1 MSVSTTASDRARRC
15 RRESSPEPPNILSPI
30 RRPRRERRA
39 LARFD
44 DEDEVVQQL
53 CGPPRLIKCTVCGQF
68 LPRQHFT
75 ADGILHDACI
85 ECRATIPSSRLP
97 FTDNIDALAIP
108 QHAIDYIRNFHNECD
123 KITVDTCI
131 ICNERWFGLDVSREG
146 RYQTSK
152 QYSVLKGLG
161 VAGKIWQL
169 ERGETTSSFLGAM
182 DLDILSLH
190 IVRIRWKE
198 SRGKYKGEVKIG
210 LVLPGTTSTSK
221 EKFLFS
227 MAKNSNT
234 TVNKERP
241 LEGPEIREA
250 RYRYVQWSGM
260 TLSGL

>member
-1 MSVSTTASDRARRC
+1 MSVSTTASDRARR

-131 ICNERWFGLDVSREG
+131 ICHERWFGLDVSREG
-146 RYQTSK
+146 RCKHCRSSYLRKTKFTAFNDMDPGKS
-152 QYSVLKGLG
+152 LG
-161 VAGKIWQL
+161 DLCEEAGIQ
-169 ERGETTSSFLGAM
+169 
-182 DLDILSLH
+182 
-190 IVRIRWKE
+190 
-198 SRGKYKGEVKIG
+198 
-210 LVLPGTTSTSK
+210 
-221 EKFLFS
+221 
-227 MAKNSNT
+227 
-234 TVNKERP
+234 RP
-241 LEGPEIREA
+241 EPPSHVEEL
-250 RYRYVQWSGM
+250 
-260 TLSGL
+260 L